1 MVLQFL
7 THLAGKQVPRLI
19 LVTLLLFGGLLPGA
33 RAQSFAPPRVLAVQ
47 ASPQGVAV
55 ADLDGDE
62 RPDLVVSC
70 SYANTVNVL
79 LNQPGAV
86 GGFALAVSYPIG
98 SFPLRV
104 VAADVNDDGYPDIV
118 AALQN
123 GGGVAVMLNS
133 TLRPGTFLPAEFYS
147 TLGDPRS
154 LAVGDVNGDGRPDIV
169 ALNTLGGEAAVLLNL
184 ATTPGTF
191 PAKVTIFATGGR
203 YAVGIALA
211 DLNGDGWADLV
222 VCGGGSGRVG
232 VLLNQAATPGTF
244 APVVTY
250 SSGAS
255 YPQDLAVGD
264 VNTDGRPD
272 IVVATGNDGRVAVLL
287 NAAGA
292 PGTFTAPVLSEAA
305 GMRGV
310 YSVELG
316 DINGDKLPDI
326 ITGNREFLPADS
338 RVGVLVNSAITPGTF
353 PLTATEFE
361 SGGGSTHDVALGDLN
376 GDGLLDVAL
385 VDYIGGKAIVLL
397 NTGTFLSAA
406 TAAGTARV
414 QPYPNPARD
423 HFTLELEAFSGA
435 RNVQVEL
442 VNPLGQVVRRLQLN
456 LPATAPSLRM
466 NTAALPAGVYM
477 LHVRGL
483 STSATARVVIE

>member
-1 MVLQFL
+1 MLQFSTPFASKQAL
-7 THLAGKQVPRLI
+7 RLSLA
-19 LVTLLLFGGLLPGA
+19 TLLLSGGLLAGA
-33 RAQSFAPPRVLAVQ
+33 RAQSFAPPRLLAVQ

-55 ADLDGDE
+55 ADLNGDA

-79 LNQPGAV
+79 LNQPGAA
-86 GGFALAVSYPIG
+86 GGFAPAVSYPIG
-98 SFPLRV
+98 AYPLRV
-104 VAADVNDDGYPDIV
+104 VAADVNGDGYPDMV
-118 AALQN
+118 AALQQ

-154 LAVGDVNGDGRPDIV
+154 LAVGDVNGDGHPDIV
-169 ALNTLGGEAAVLLNL
+169 ALDTEQGEAAVLLNS
-184 ATTPGTF
+184 ATAPGTF
-191 PAKVTIFATGGR
+191 PARATVFATGGR
-203 YAVGIALA
+203 NAVGVALA
-211 DLNGDGWADLV
+211 DVNADGWADLV
-222 VCGGGSGRVG
+222 VCGGGSGRIG
-232 VLLNQAATPGTF
+232 VLLNRASTPGTF
-244 APVVTY
+244 GPVVTY

-264 VNTDGRPD
+264 VNADGRPD

-287 NAAGA
+287 NAAGT
-292 PGTFTAPVLSEAA
+292 PGTFAPPVLSAAA
-305 GMRGV
+305 GRRGV

-326 ITGNREFLPADS
+326 VTGNREFLPADS
-338 RVGVLVNSAITPGTF
+338 RVGVLVNSATTPGSF
-353 PLTATEFE
+353 PLTATEFD

-376 GDGLLDVAL
+376 GDGRLDVAL
-385 VDYIGGKAIVLL
+385 VDYIGGKAAVLL

-414 QPYPNPARD
+414 RPYPNPAREYL
-423 HFTLELEAFSGA
+423 TLELAAFSAA

-442 VNPLGQVVRRLQLN
+442 VNALGQVVRRLQLDR
-456 LPATAPSLRM
+456 PAAAPDLRID
-466 NTAALPAGVYM
+466 TAALPAGVYT

-483 STSATARVVIE
+483 SVRASARVVIE